1 MQILTT
7 KVSIPPK
14 RSRLVERTQLIQ
26 KLNQGLEHGFVLVSA
41 PAGYGKSTLLSEW
54 LDQVNLGSAWFSLDE
69 RDNDLSRFLGYLAAA
84 LRSID
89 PTIDKAFENNHNTDL
104 QPEVETLLTPL
115 INHLAQIEHPFWL
128 ILDDYHVIQDKG
140 VHKVISFLI
149 EHRPEPFHLVIATR
163 ADPPLPLAKLRAQ
176 SAMLELRQA
185 DLCFTLQEAS
195 DFLNHTMGVQI
206 SSEDINRITTRTEGW
221 IAGLQM
227 AALSMQRTD
236 DISGFINTL
245 TGNHH
250 YVFDYLQK
258 TDSVWGSVLFHA
270 GMDIPIIL
278 GIWANL

>member
-26 KLNQGLEHGFVLVSA
+26 KLNQGLEYGFVLVSA
-41 PAGYGKSTLLSEW
+41 PAGYGKSTLLIEW
-54 LDQVNLGSAWFSLDE
+54 LDQVNLGSAWLSLDE

-89 PTIDKAFENNHNTDL
+89 PTIDKAFENMHSTDL

-128 ILDDYHVIQDKG
+128 ILDDYHVIQDKR
-140 VHKVISFLI
+140 VHQVISFLI

-206 SSEDINRITTRTEGW
+206 SSEDIHRITTRTEGW

-227 AALSMQRTD
+227 VALSMQRTD
-236 DISGFINTL
+236 DISGFINIL

>member
-1 MQILTT
+1 VHQVT
-7 KVSIPPK
+7 
-14 RSRLVERTQLIQ
+14 
-26 KLNQGLEHGFVLVSA
+26 GF
-41 PAGYGKSTLLSEW
+41 LL
-54 LDQVNLGSAWFSLDE
+54 
-69 RDNDLSRFLGYLAAA
+69 
-84 LRSID
+84 
-89 PTIDKAFENNHNTDL
+89 
-104 QPEVETLLTPL
+104 
-115 INHLAQIEHPFWL
+115 
-128 ILDDYHVIQDKG
+128 
-140 VHKVISFLI
+140 
-149 EHRPEPFHLVIATR
+149 EHRPGPLHLVIATR
-163 ADPPLPLAKLRAQ
+163 ADPPLPLARLRAK